1 MYDKETRNKNFSKK
15 ILDIIITVIVVIL
28 ADVIS
33 EKCFHGTLSSH
44 VLIMVAFFVLL
55 IPVNLLI
62 VKKNDK

>member
-1 MYDKETRNKNFSKK
+1 MYDKETRNKNLSKK
-15 ILDIIITVIVVIL
+15 MLDIIITVIVVIL

-44 VLIMVAFFVLL
+44 VLIMVAFFIIL

-62 VKKNDK
+62 AKKIEK